1 MNNINIYLV
10 RHGQTYFNLYGRFQG
25 WSDIE
30 LTKKGVADGH
40 RSGHLLANIK
50 FDAAYSSDLSR
61 AVKTAEYILSEN
73 PHTTIK
79 TPTTLPEF
87 REQFFGSFEGTD
99 TVAAIKKITQANHLT
114 DIESFS
120 ELLTKQGVDNALNAL
135 KAADPYHDA
144 ENAAQFWTR
153 IDAGFD
159 FLRQAH
165 PNGATILLVSHGS
178 TIRSIAGHF
187 GKKEYE
193 GIAPENGSITK
204 LTLTPDDVKVIF
216 YSQTEQ
222 LPEA

>member
-10 RHGQTYFNLYGRFQG
+10 RHGQTYFNLYERFQG

-30 LTKKGVADGH
+30 LTEKGVADGH
-40 RSGHLLANIK
+40 RSGHLLENVK

-73 PHTTIK
+73 PNTDIK
-79 TPTTLPEF
+79 TPVKLPEF

-99 TVAAIKKITQANHLT
+99 TLEAIKKITAANKLT
-114 DIESFS
+114 GIESFS
-120 ELLTKQGVDNALNAL
+120 DLLTIEGVDNALNAL
-135 KAADPYHDA
+135 KAADPYHHA
-144 ENAAQFWTR
+144 ENANEFWSR
-153 IDAGFD
+153 IDAGFN

-165 PNGATILLVSHGS
+165 PDGANILLVSHGS

-204 LTLTPDDVKVIF
+204 LTLTPDDVDVVY
-216 YSQTEQ
+216 YSQIDE